1 MVQVDPI
8 NIPTDIIDSILAW
21 WAMMGQRFFFFLP
34 VGYQRQQ
41 QSGKFIFG
49 ILLRWAKVDHF
60 DGVTRTCAYVSQC
73 LHSKSRGQ
81 FAPGQ
86 CKLMCESTASV
97 LYPHSKSKQ
106 TFGMNE
112 SSRNVSLILCWFPYR
127 LSVQKQYRCCL
138 PVNCHNRHSMGIMAI
153 ENNRHNC
160 HALQIRNIHSRGGNH
175 IWIIFGS
182 SLDFMFNIVPV
193 SEYFRVS
200 TKERRSG
207 FVHALMVSA
216 S

>member
-1 MVQVDPI
+1 
-8 NIPTDIIDSILAW
+8 
-21 WAMMGQRFFFFLP
+21 
-34 VGYQRQQ
+34 
-41 QSGKFIFG
+41 
-49 ILLRWAKVDHF
+49 
-60 DGVTRTCAYVSQC
+60 
-73 LHSKSRGQ
+73 
-81 FAPGQ
+81 
-86 CKLMCESTASV
+86 MCESTASV

-175 IWIIFGS
+175 IWIIFGFDVQYCTSFRKLSCGNKKREKIFFCS
-182 SLDFMFNIVPV
+182 SRDG
-193 SEYFRVS
+193 R
-200 TKERRSG
+200 
-207 FVHALMVSA
+207 A